1 MSQMPDVFPGFPR
14 GRFVMDPP
22 TSTTADFLHFRLQ
35 PENPSAPSDEM
46 REIPLV
52 CPKIS
57 KRQFMKDFPTDL
69 YLESVPFSLSTR
81 IPPQEQAA
89 QPLALGVPQNSGAPA
104 ASFLRTVQ
112 RTEEI
117 FGRTVEIA
125 DHDLA
130 TPDAQPSRFVSP
142 TLSQILRV
150 VRAREPEEVAY
161 TDLAAPN
168 AQRRRFVSPGLPQTP
183 SVARDRG
190 SEEVPDTDLA
200 APDAQRRRFS

>member
-81 IPPQEQAA
+81 IPPQRA
-89 QPLALGVPQNSGAPA
+89 SGSAIGLRCAPKQWG
-104 ASFLRTVQ
+104 S
-112 RTEEI
+112 
-117 FGRTVEIA
+117 
-125 DHDLA
+125 
-130 TPDAQPSRFVSP
+130 SRFLFENS
-142 TLSQILRV
+142 
-150 VRAREPEEVAY
+150 
-161 TDLAAPN
+161 AAN
-168 AQRRRFVSPGLPQTP
+168 GRNFRKDG
-183 SVARDRG
+183 RDRR
-190 SEEVPDTDLA
+190 P
-200 APDAQRRRFS
+200 RFSDTRCTTQSVRLADPVPNSKSRKSSRTRRGRLH